1 MPETQLN
8 KQNKFFLI
16 MEVESN
22 IKSQGPAR
30 TGPGINVRLLIQQ
43 SLMTMLKGNKALV
56 AAINEPI
63 NNSFDHGA
71 TEVRLRFGTYKGK
84 QALFIMD
91 DARGFNESGVDSMLS
106 FGFSDKSQYDTQTIG
121 VNGTGSKAVL
131 GLGDLKETKVNII
144 SFSDTFKHGIHLDF
158 NLDYLF
164 DLADGKAVKPKK
176 QESISRV
183 DFWNGWKR
191 ETGTN
196 FILTGFSSKVLN
208 QKTLHSALSEA
219 LTPLNVKKVKLGVE
233 DKYSFVPLK
242 KIEGSRYDFSYTGE
256 ILGNFVF
263 DLYYGGPNDGPKL
276 CGKENYI
283 RDYSDFLPTL
293 SSKQKEQIGKIW
305 KSTGGF
311 AYIENINIYRMT
323 DGSFNKD
330 FYENGACEELVSMF
344 KLVGEELDE
353 LEEKINDEK
362 LAEEQKEVISRL
374 VEASNKISP
383 QPYSSGRG
391 LTQAAM
397 PSSHVEGKIYIVP
410 RVLFMKLGESLVVT
424 LHNNGTEKIKLEKC
438 TWLTSS
444 FVNIEGSGDTVRITA
459 KKIGQSKII
468 VNGDGWYHEI
478 ALTIIEPT
486 NNPYIFGPKYMN
498 LGVYADYEIANF
510 KKQLTWFVETSH
522 SHLKDVYISAQT
534 SSSATVHVSKEATLS
549 QFLLKCKDSNDQIV
563 AEKRIIV
570 SDRRSQKA
578 PLVLIGGKYYKL
590 DFKTLYKDALAQ
602 IDDDDPED
610 YPSIVI
616 NSLHPFVRYQP
627 ISVKMKEYITAICTV
642 AVSHQIEKDG
652 LSTMKAMNVLWQAI
666 NEYRNTVRKK

>member
-1 MPETQLN
+1 
-8 KQNKFFLI
+8 
-16 MEVESN
+16 MEVEN
-22 IKSQGPAR
+22 NTKSQGQVR

-43 SLMTMLKGNKALV
+43 SLQTMLKGNKALV
-56 AAINEPI
+56 AAIIEPI
-63 NNSFDHGA
+63 NNGFDHGA
-71 TEVRLRFGTYKGK
+71 TEVRLNFGTYKGK
-84 QALFIMD
+84 HALFIMD
-91 DARGFNESGVDSMLS
+91 DARGFNETGVDSMLS

-131 GLGDLKETKVNII
+131 GLGDLKETKVSII
-144 SFSDTFKHGIHLDF
+144 SFSETFKHGMHLDF

-176 QESISRV
+176 QEHLSRN

-191 ETGTN
+191 ENGTN
-196 FILTGFSSKVLN
+196 FILTGFSTKVLN
-208 QKTLHSALSEA
+208 QKTLYSALSEA
-219 LTPLNVKKVKLGVE
+219 LTPLNFKKVKLCVG

-242 KIEGSRYDFSYTGE
+242 KIEGSRYDFSYKGD

-263 DLYYGGPNDGPKL
+263 DLYYGGPNDGPKM

-344 KLVGEELDE
+344 KLVGEELDD

-362 LAEEQKEVISRL
+362 MAEEQRDVINRL
-374 VEASNKISP
+374 VEASNKIAP

-391 LTQAAM
+391 ATQTAM
-397 PSSHVEGKIYIVP
+397 PSSNTEEKIYIVP
-410 RVLFMKLGESLVVT
+410 RVLFMELGDSKVIT
-424 LHNNGTEKIKLEKC
+424 LHNNGTEKLNFGKC

-444 FVNIEGSGDTVRITA
+444 FVTIVGSGDTVRINA
-459 KKIGQSKII
+459 KKVGETKLI
-468 VNGDGWYHEI
+468 VHGTGWNHEI
-478 ALTIIEPT
+478 LVNISEPT
-486 NNPYIFGPKYMN
+486 NNPYIYGPKYVN
-498 LGVYADYEIANF
+498 TGVSADYEIAKF
-510 KKQLTWFVETSH
+510 KGNLTWFVETSH
-522 SHLKDVYISAQT
+522 SHVKDVFIESQT
-534 SSSATVHVSKEATLS
+534 NSSVKVFVTKDATLK
-549 QFLLKCKDSNDQIV
+549 QFILKCKDSKDQVI
-563 AEKRIIV
+563 AEKRIMI
-570 SDRRSQKA
+570 SDKRVHRA
-578 PLVLIGGKYYKL
+578 PMMLIGGKYYKL

-616 NSLHPFVRYQP
+616 NSVHPFVRYQN
-627 ISVKMKEYITAICTV
+627 IATKMKEYISAICTV
-642 AVSHQIEKDG
+642 AVAHQIEKDG
-652 LSTMKAMNVLWQAI
+652 LSTMKAMNILWQTI